1 MGLTYGG
8 NSSESGTGTVDLSVN
23 CVISGVMVESGI
35 WLVMPG
41 EPFGVAILGGDVS
54 ASGIVILVITI
65 GPSDAVI
72 PAAGSSAVG
81 FVTPLVVL

>member
-1 MGLTYGG
+1 
-8 NSSESGTGTVDLSVN
+8 
-23 CVISGVMVESGI
+23 
-35 WLVMPG
+35 MPG

-72 PAAGSSAVG
+72 LAAGSSAVG